1 MAKGG
6 RFQIVGVI
14 GTITHFSY
22 TYKAI
27 VRYGGKAMQPCFRGL
42 ILAKVFWINSF
53 TADKLPNPSIVY

>member
-42 ILAKVFWINSF
+42 ILAKVF
-53 TADKLPNPSIVY
+53 